1 MNTLHAIDDYVDQL
15 LTPPAAPAPA
25 PAPAPAAVP
34 VAAPAATPAPAQA
47 QTQAPVP
54 PGAPWRLP
62 RSPDPEPG
70 TSAAPE
76 ARKALARWLRLRCG
90 AQTYALELL
99 KIREVVLPAPLLPLR
114 GAAPA
119 VSGVMNL
126 RGQVVPVIDL
136 GLHFDGVAVEQTPA
150 TRVVVLEERNEVLGL
165 QVTAVD
171 DIVLIDEARVESARA
186 SRLAPVG
193 DERIRGIARLGG
205 QLVMLLDAGHLLATP
220 LH

>member
-1 MNTLHAIDDYVDQL
+1 M
-15 LTPPAAPAPA
+15 
-25 PAPAPAAVP
+25 
-34 VAAPAATPAPAQA
+34 
-47 QTQAPVP
+47 P

-171 DIVLIDEARVESARA
+171 DIVLIDDARVESARA

-205 QLVMLLDAGHLLATP
+205 QLVMLLDAGRLLATP